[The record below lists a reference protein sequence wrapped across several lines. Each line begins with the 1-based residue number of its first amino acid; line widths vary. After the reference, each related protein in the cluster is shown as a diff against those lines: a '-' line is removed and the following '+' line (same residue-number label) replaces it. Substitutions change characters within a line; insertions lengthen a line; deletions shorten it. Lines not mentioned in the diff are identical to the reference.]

1 MVQATI
7 PYRGG
12 ELEVSEEG
20 EIWTVRLG
28 ELEESSPYLD
38 FALAQLLDD
47 DTARVHQLALKL
59 IEAIEGQRSRQEAF
73 AVARADASGPAN

>member
-1 MVQATI
+1 MVQARI

-12 ELEVSEEG
+12 ELEVGEEG

-47 DTARVHQLALKL
+47 DRARVHHLALKL
-59 IEAIEGQRSRQEAF
+59 IEAIEAQRSRQEAF
-73 AVARADASGPAN
+73 AVVRVDASGAAN

>member
-20 EIWTVRLG
+20 EIWTVRLA

-47 DTARVHQLALKL
+47 DTARVHHLALKL

>member
-12 ELEVSEEG
+12 ELEVCEEG

-47 DTARVHQLALKL
+47 DTARVHHLALKL
-59 IEAIEGQRSRQEAF
+59 IEAIERQRSRQEAF
-73 AVARADASGPAN
+73 ATARADSSGAAN

>member
-47 DTARVHQLALKL
+47 DTARVHHLALKL

>member
-47 DTARVHQLALKL
+47 DTARVHHLALKL
-59 IEAIEGQRSRQEAF
+59 IEAIEEKRSRQAAF
-73 AVARADASGPAN
+73 AVTRTDAAN

>member
-7 PYRGG
+7 PYRDG
-12 ELEVSEEG
+12 ELEVCEEG

-47 DTARVHQLALKL
+47 HTARVHHLALKL
-59 IEAIEGQRSRQEAF
+59 IEAIEGKRSRQEAF
-73 AVARADASGPAN
+73 AVARADASN

>member
-12 ELEVSEEG
+12 ELEVCEEG

-47 DTARVHQLALKL
+47 DTAHVHHLALKL
-59 IEAIEGQRSRQEAF
+59 IEAIQWQRSRQQAF
-73 AVARADASGPAN
+73 AVFGADASGPAN

>member
-1 MVQATI
+1 MGRPFATGKPRPNGTQPRAPQGRGATSTI
-7 PYRGG
+7 PYRGS
-12 ELEVSEEG
+12 ELEVCEEG

-47 DTARVHQLALKL
+47 GTARVHHLAL
-59 IEAIEGQRSRQEAF
+59 
-73 AVARADASGPAN
+73 N

>member
-1 MVQATI
+1 MVQAAI

-12 ELEVSEEG
+12 ELEVCDRG
-20 EIWTVRLG
+20 EVWTVRLG

-38 FALAQLLDD
+38 FALAQVLDD

-59 IEAIEGQRSRQEAF
+59 IEAIERQRSRQQALTG
-73 AVARADASGPAN
+73 RR